1 MKIRPL
7 GPKLFLEDGRK
18 DRRMIGGK
26 DRRTEGKADG
36 RTEGKA
42 DGRTDGGKDRRT
54 DGRTGLDKMKLQV
67 VFLKFAKA
75 PYEST

>member
-36 RTEGKA
+36 RT
-42 DGRTDGGKDRRT
+42 DGRKEGGKDRRT